1 MSEYTDQLDLL
12 VELNYLDKV
21 PVNFLFSFGYHA
33 DELTI
38 VLKAHLF
45 AEFLIDH
52 IIKEKFSRPKRIL
65 NYTFYKKLE
74 IIYSIDLIPN
84 YLYKNILFLNKMRNK
99 YSHDLDYR
107 INPKEIV
114 LFKTDNKRIVFR
126 DEFKKKSNRQIV
138 KLFCFAVLAQF
149 NDYIYLSLNL
159 NPTFR
164 NNGE

>member
-12 VELNYLDKV
+12 VELNLLDKV
-21 PVNFLFSFGYHA
+21 PANFLFSFGYHA

-52 IIKEKFSRPKRIL
+52 IINELFKRPKVVL
-65 NYTFYKKLE
+65 GYTFSKKLE
-74 IIYSIDLIPN
+74 IIYSLDLIPN
-84 YLYKNILFLNKMRNK
+84 YVYKNVLLLNRIRNK
-99 YSHDLDYR
+99 YAHDLDYR
-107 INPKEIV
+107 IDPKEIV
-114 LFKTDNKRIVFR
+114 FFKTDNKRVVFK
-126 DEFKKKSNRQIV
+126 DDFKKKSNRQIV

-159 NPTFR
+159 NPTIR
-164 NNGE
+164 DSAE